1 MRPATHDKTAGNSL
15 KGKLRRRIG
24 KSPVRNMDVCLQKP
38 DESVNFA
45 AELLIKHTVIMK
57 KFTSLSAIIMM
68 MAMAFTF
75 VSCDDDEYIADTLW
89 GVWQGDMHVWNEW
102 NGNCYESH
110 DTEIAFDRNP
120 YEYSSGS
127 GYWVDFYSRA
137 PWDYFASNITWT
149 VDNGR
154 ITIYSYEDDRYYYIY
169 DYSLSDNYFRGT
181 IESDWGDPMDFRLHK
196 VSSPRWDGYDWG
208 WGDWHGYSDPW
219 YSASKSRSGDAVQE
233 KPVRHI
239 GKIN

>member
-1 MRPATHDKTAGNSL
+1 
-15 KGKLRRRIG
+15 
-24 KSPVRNMDVCLQKP
+24 
-38 DESVNFA
+38 
-45 AELLIKHTVIMK
+45 
-57 KFTSLSAIIMM
+57 MM
-68 MAMAFTF
+68 MAMTFTF

-102 NGNCYESH
+102 NGNYYESH

-154 ITIYSYEDDRYYYIY
+154 ITITLTRTTGIITFTTIPCQTTISAGRLKATGATPWTSACTRCLRRAGTAMTGAGATGTAILTRGIRHQSHAPAMPYRK
-169 DYSLSDNYFRGT
+169 SL
-181 IESDWGDPMDFRLHK
+181 
-196 VSSPRWDGYDWG
+196 
-208 WGDWHGYSDPW
+208 
-219 YSASKSRSGDAVQE
+219 
-233 KPVRHI
+233 
-239 GKIN
+239 

>member
-38 DESVNFA
+38 DESVNFV

-89 GVWQGDMHVWNEW
+89 GVWQGDMHVYHEW
-102 NGNCYESH
+102 SGTYYEAHESV
-110 DTEIAFDRNP
+110 IQFQR
-120 YEYSSGS
+120 
-127 GYWVDFYSRA
+127 RA
-137 PWDYFASNITWT
+137 LGLLREQHNVERKQWT
-149 VDNGR
+149 HTHIFLRGR
-154 ITIYSYEDDRYYYIY
+154 HEF
-169 DYSLSDNYFRGT
+169 LHL
-181 IESDWGDPMDFRLHK
+181 RL
-196 VSSPRWDGYDWG
+196 
-208 WGDWHGYSDPW
+208 
-219 YSASKSRSGDAVQE
+219 Q
-233 KPVRHI
+233 PV
-239 GKIN
+239 